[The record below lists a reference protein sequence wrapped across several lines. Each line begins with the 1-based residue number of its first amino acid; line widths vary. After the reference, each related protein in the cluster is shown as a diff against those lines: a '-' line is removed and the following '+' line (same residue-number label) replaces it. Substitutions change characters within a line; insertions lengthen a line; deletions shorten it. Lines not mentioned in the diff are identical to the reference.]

1 VKPHEG
7 KEYIMEKGTIR
18 RLMDLGYGFIKAE
31 QGEDLFFHSND
42 VKGVAF
48 NSLSEGQEVEFNIR
62 EGSRIAD
69 NILVQPVEPNKGEGN
84 ILVQP
89 VEPNKGKEDIMEKGT
104 IRRLMDRGYGFIKS
118 EQGEDLFFHSNDV
131 EGAEFNS
138 LSEGQEVE
146 FEKGQGR
153 DGRSAAVKV
162 RLIET
167 SGETQVDDSDDG
179 KDSDDGDDAGG
190 DVE

>member
-1 VKPHEG
+1 
-7 KEYIMEKGTIR
+7 MEKGTIR

-69 NILVQPVEPNKGEGN
+69 NILAQPVEPTRGEDN
-84 ILVQP
+84 ILAQP

-162 RLIET
+162 RLIEA
-167 SGETQVDDSDDG
+167 SDETQADDSDDG

-190 DVE
+190 DIE